1 MCVMCEKTKWNP
13 EIDVRLRIETLWLIL
28 LSNVLTWLYK
38 EILDRTNQKH
48 DD

>member
-13 EIDVRLRIETLWLIL
+13 EIDVQIETLWLIL